1 MKRSPLGAVS
11 VWPLRLML
19 TPLRFCC
26 TELTKMFCTAFDSPD
41 TDSTK
46 NTRVRF
52 AVSPNTP
59 GVTRET
65 SSRASRRVVY
75 CPAICAAQGEMKSES
90 AVITAICGRAK
101 SSTGFNHA
109 VSDCPAPNQITISE
123 SRQLRVIV
131 SSTEM
136 NMVRESSTGS
146 APSAKKPRN
155 ANTAS
160 EGNLPPA
167 AWPSRRM
174 RRVVTAIANS
184 VMNTAPARPANS
196 LSSARWKIMRYFRP
210 VEFSIKT
217 LSPETAKTGCVVLG
231 VYQDG
236 ELTAAARR
244 VDQAAKGA
252 LKKALPDISGKTGS
266 TLLLRALPG
275 VAAERVLL
283 VGLGEK
289 SASESAY
296 RDAVRAAAN
305 ALKELDAK
313 DAALFLVDM
322 KVGSRPLGWNVRRA
336 VLGIRDALYRFDQ
349 LKTQKKPAEPA
360 LQEVILPLSPK
371 AELKNALDE
380 AVATADGT
388 ALARTLGNLPPNICT
403 PSYLAEEAKKLA
415 REFKLEV
422 EVLERKD
429 MERLGMGALLAVAR
443 ASHQPP
449 KLIVLRYSGAAKGRK
464 PLALVG
470 KGITFDTGGISLKP
484 AGEMD
489 EMKFDMSGAA
499 SVLGTLRALA
509 GMRAPVNVVGV
520 IPTCENM
527 PGGAASKPGD
537 VVTSMSGQTVEI
549 LNTDAEGRLILC
561 DALTY
566 AARYEPEA
574 VVDVATLTGACVIAL
589 GHVATGLFSNDE
601 ALAEEIRAAADD
613 AWDRVWPMPL
623 WEDYQEQLRSNFADF
638 ANIGGRPGG
647 SITAACFLARF
658 TREQRWAHLDI
669 AGTAW
674 KGGREKGSTGR
685 PVPLLVRF
693 ALAHAGEK

>member
-1 MKRSPLGAVS
+1 M
-11 VWPLRLML
+11 
-19 TPLRFCC
+19 
-26 TELTKMFCTAFDSPD
+26 
-41 TDSTK
+41 
-46 NTRVRF
+46 
-52 AVSPNTP
+52 
-59 GVTRET
+59 
-65 SSRASRRVVY
+65 
-75 CPAICAAQGEMKSES
+75 
-90 AVITAICGRAK
+90 
-101 SSTGFNHA
+101 
-109 VSDCPAPNQITISE
+109 
-123 SRQLRVIV
+123 
-131 SSTEM
+131 
-136 NMVRESSTGS
+136 
-146 APSAKKPRN
+146 
-155 ANTAS
+155 
-160 EGNLPPA
+160 
-167 AWPSRRM
+167 
-174 RRVVTAIANS
+174 
-184 VMNTAPARPANS
+184 
-196 LSSARWKIMRYFRP
+196 
-210 VEFSIKT
+210 EFSIKA
-217 LSPETAKTGCVVLG
+217 LSPESAKAGCVVLG
-231 VYQDG
+231 VHAG
-236 ELTAAARR
+236 EELTPPAKR

-252 LKKALPDISGKTGS
+252 LKKALGDLAARAGS

-283 VGLGEK
+283 VSLGERK
-289 SASESAY
+289 EYAEAAY
-296 RDAVRAAAN
+296 RDAVRAAAG
-305 ALKELDAK
+305 ALRELGAK
-313 DAALFLVDM
+313 DAALFLVDS
-322 KVGSRPLGWNVRRA
+322 KVGARPVSWNVRHA
-336 VLGIRDALYRFDQ
+336 VLGVRDAFYRFDQ
-349 LKTQKKPAEPA
+349 LKTQKKSAEPA
-360 LQEVILPLSPK
+360 LQQVMLPVSPNK
-371 AELKNALDE
+371 QLEETLEE
-380 AVATADGT
+380 AQATADGT

-403 PSYLAEEAKKLA
+403 PTYLADEAKKLA
-415 REFKLEV
+415 KQFKLDV

-449 KLIVLRYSGAAKGRK
+449 KLIVLRYSGAAKGKK

-589 GHVATGLFSNDE
+589 GHVATGLFANDQK
-601 ALAEEIRAAADD
+601 LADEIREAADD
-613 AWDRVWPMPL
+613 AWDRVWQMPL

-674 KGGREKGSTGR
+674 KSGRDKGSTGR

-693 ALAHAGEK
+693 ALQNASRKK